1 MAISAREV
9 AMAATAIAARTAEWA
24 NGCLILP
31 EHVETD
37 GAGEARG
44 LAEMLRRH
52 ADYLERRAGPAE
64 SE

>member
-1 MAISAREV
+1 MSITAREV
-9 AMAATAIAARTAEWA
+9 AMAATTISARTAEWA

-31 EHVETD
+31 EEVEAN

-52 ADYLERRAGPAE
+52 ADYLERRAGPDE